1 MKKIIAASIVL
12 CLLLCP
18 LTALAAAL
26 TGVNI
31 SQTAQAEDALY
42 VFFDVTDE
50 TGAPIAGIGAE
61 DVSISLGGRDFA
73 PKVGTVGGSGLGV
86 GYVFAVDI
94 SRSLNEKQFAYVRE
108 AIGAWIG
115 AMGEKDMA
123 SILTF
128 GDEITMLTDF
138 TADTDALLST
148 VEGISP
154 TDGTTQLYNGIIRAL
169 DVAKRQSAELPL
181 RRVLVILSD
190 GMDDYPAG
198 ATMAEVTAK
207 AEDAGVPIYAVGV
220 KGKNNQSELNELGSV
235 ARLSGGELYLT
246 EQDQL
251 RGGYETVFD
260 RILNGYVAAVALDGA
275 AADGSEQGLILS
287 VKQGS
292 VFVEDGVDVRLKAVA
307 AATAA
312 PAEAPANTPAP
323 TKTPAAIPTTA
334 PSAQTPKAKGGMA
347 LPVIIAVAAAAAAG
361 IVVLILS
368 AKKRGAK
375 KAEKEKLEEIRRRQ
389 KLDELIDVKA
399 PRSGG
404 SATGVLTDRTVAL
417 DDEKTVSLGGP
428 RQRRLMLSLEDTRSG
443 GEHRYTAPIGR
454 ELTVGRKA
462 GEVDI
467 EIRDRSVSGRHC
479 AFALRNERLFL
490 WDLNST
496 NGTYL
501 MTPKGKQRIGGEGA
515 PVKNGDVILLGE
527 TELAITVYED

>member
-1 MKKIIAASIVL
+1 MSEKPTYYNDYVQILREELI
-12 CLLLCP
+12 
-18 LTALAAAL
+18 TAMGC
-26 TGVNI
+26 T
-31 SQTAQAEDALY
+31 E
-42 VFFDVTDE
+42 
-50 TGAPIAGIGAE
+50 PIAI
-61 DVSISLGGRDFA
+61 
-73 PKVGTVGGSGLGV
+73 
-86 GYVFAVDI
+86 
-94 SRSLNEKQFAYVRE
+94 AY
-108 AIGAWIG
+108 
-115 AMGEKDMA
+115 
-123 SILTF
+123 
-128 GDEITMLTDF
+128 
-138 TADTDALLST
+138 
-148 VEGISP
+148 
-154 TDGTTQLYNGIIRAL
+154 
-169 DVAKRQSAELPL
+169 
-181 RRVLVILSD
+181 
-190 GMDDYPAG
+190 AG
-198 ATMAEVTAK
+198 A
-207 AEDAGVPIYAVGV
+207 
-220 KGKNNQSELNELGSV
+220 V
-235 ARLSGGELYLT
+235 ARETLGEMPT
-246 EQDQL
+246 
-251 RGGYETVFD
+251 
-260 RILNGYVAAVALDGA
+260 
-275 AADGSEQGLILS
+275 S
-287 VKQGS
+287 VKVS
-292 VFVEDGVDVRLKAVA
+292 VSGNIIKNVKSVIV
-307 AATAA
+307 
-312 PAEAPANTPAP
+312 PNTGG
-323 TKTPAAIPTTA
+323 
-334 PSAQTPKAKGGMA
+334 QKG
-347 LPVIIAVAAAAAAG
+347 IAAAAAAG

-479 AFALRNERLFL
+479 AFALRNERLFF